1 MLNRKALCQIHF
13 HLPNHILLKEKKN
26 CHCIFFEYFSFIQK
40 GINTLVK
47 MKFKRLI
54 ENCNVIKGKRRSTKL
69 YVF

>member
-13 HLPNHILLKEKKN
+13 HLSNHILLKEKK
-26 CHCIFFEYFSFIQK
+26 IVIAYSFIQK

-54 ENCNVIKGKRRSTKL
+54 ETCNIIKGKRRSIKL

>member
-1 MLNRKALCQIHF
+1 MSNSFSSIKSYSF
-13 HLPNHILLKEKKN
+13 EGKKKIVIAYSSN
-26 CHCIFFEYFSFIQK
+26 IFFIQK

-54 ENCNVIKGKRRSTKL
+54 ETCNVIKGKSRSTKL